1 MPQVAD
7 TRQINLVTYSSPVGD
22 MLLACSEVGLVSLSY
37 LRKLD
42 AAASNGVSETSSDG
56 GPKTSSDGGTK
67 ASPGVGSET
76 SPAQLPQI
84 FARKYGVALERLQ
97 AAPSS
102 QTDQASAQLDQYF
115 QGQLKTWDLQLDWQL
130 VNGFRKS
137 ALLAATQI
145 PYGSTSSYRELA
157 VKAGSPKAARAVGTA
172 MAQNPFSIVV
182 PCHRVVRTGGNLGNY
197 GGGVEAKRW
206 LLELESQA

>member
-42 AAASNGVSETSSDG
+42 VAG
-56 GPKTSSDGGTK
+56 G
-67 ASPGVGSET
+67 ET

-84 FARKYGVALERLQ
+84 FARKYGVALQRLQ
-97 AAPSS
+97 AASS
-102 QTDQASAQLDQYF
+102 AQTSQVSAQLDQYF

-137 ALLAATQI
+137 ALLAAAQI

-182 PCHRVVRTGGNLGNY
+182 PCHRVVRTGGDLGNY
-197 GGGVEAKRW
+197 GGGVAAKRW
-206 LLELESQA
+206 LLELESKA

>member
-7 TRQINLVTYSSPVGD
+7 TGQINLVTYSSPVGD
-22 MLLACSEVGLVSLSY
+22 MLLACSTAGLVSLSY
-37 LRKLD
+37 LRKL
-42 AAASNGVSETSSDG
+42 AASGSDGGSKASSGGVSE
-56 GPKTSSDGGTK
+56 
-67 ASPGVGSET
+67 ASPAE
-76 SPAQLPQI
+76 LPQI

-97 AAPSS
+97 AAPSPQTS
-102 QTDQASAQLDQYF
+102 QVRAQLDKYF

-137 ALLAATQI
+137 ALLAASQI
-145 PYGSTSSYRELA
+145 PYGATSSYRELA

-182 PCHRVVRTGGNLGNY
+182 PCHRVVRTGGDLGNY
-197 GGGVEAKRW
+197 GGGVKAKRW
-206 LLELESQA
+206 LLDLESQA